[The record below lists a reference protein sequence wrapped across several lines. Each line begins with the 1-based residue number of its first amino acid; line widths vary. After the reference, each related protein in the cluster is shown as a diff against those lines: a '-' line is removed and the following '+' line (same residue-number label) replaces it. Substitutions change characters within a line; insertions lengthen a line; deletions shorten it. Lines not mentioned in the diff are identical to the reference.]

1 MNRTMSFEQFE
12 SIPDVLQERVRRS
25 PDATAFVFL
34 KADETVHEISN
45 RQLWSDSLCY
55 AQALKENNVGH
66 GDLVHLVFNHS
77 SDLIAA
83 FMGAMLR
90 GAVPSI
96 LPYSTSS
103 SPDSSSGERVKELIH
118 KTNAPATITTDDSC
132 EMVRELLSGCGTK
145 VFSTALKEADAVS
158 GDGWDR
164 PDYQRQDLAYIQF
177 TSGTTGPPRGVMLS
191 HRAVLNFVDTCRGI
205 FPFGAGDVSVGWLP
219 LYHDMGLVGQVLW
232 PLLLDASSVLIAP
245 NRWIRRPVSLFRAV
259 HRYRGT
265 MTWMPNFAFT
275 HCERSIRDDDL
286 QSLDLTSWKIIG
298 NGSEPVSFECMN
310 AFADR
315 FESRGLSRGALL
327 SGYGLAENVLGV
339 ARTNPGEKP
348 RVDRI
353 SLKALQEENL
363 AVPVEDPECEA
374 RDVVSCGF
382 LTPGTE
388 IRIVNDQGDPLDDR
402 HVGTVLLRS
411 RSLFSGYYNQPDRTE
426 QVMRDGWFDT
436 GDLGYMAEQ
445 ELYICDRKKDLIIVR
460 GTNIYPDA
468 LEAIVLEEMGQNA
481 GRVVAFGI
489 DDKIQGTE
497 VPVIVCEQR
506 RPLGREDLS
515 QLGLNIRQRLAKE
528 INITL
533 REILF
538 VPRGWVHVTTSGKLA
553 RQVNREKYLKQLQAQ
568 ETVRDEQLT
577 RE

>member
-1 MNRTMSFEQFE
+1 MNYPTSFEKFE
-12 SIPDVLQERVRRS
+12 SIPDVLHERVQRS
-25 PDATAFVFL
+25 PDATAFVL
-34 KADETVHEISN
+34 MEADETAHEISN
-45 RQLWSDSLCY
+45 SQIWSESLRF
-55 AQALKENNVGH
+55 AQTLKENHVGY

-83 FMGAMLR
+83 FIGSMLR

-96 LPYSTSS
+96 LPYLTSS
-103 SPDSSSGERVKELIH
+103 AIGSASGERVKELIER
-118 KTNAPATITTDDSC
+118 TNVSATLTAQDSC
-132 EMVRELLSGCGTK
+132 ESLRELLSECETK
-145 VFSTALKEADAVS
+145 VFSAASTDVESASV
-158 GDGWDR
+158 DGWER
-164 PDYQRQDLAYIQF
+164 PDYQGQDLAYIQF

-191 HRAVLNFVDTCRGI
+191 HRAVLNFIDACRGI

-245 NRWIRRPVSLFRAV
+245 NRWIRRPVSLFKAV
-259 HRYRGT
+259 HRHRGT

-275 HCERSIRDDDL
+275 HCQRSIRDDDL
-286 QSLDLTSWKIIG
+286 QSLDLSSWKVIG
-298 NGSEPVSFECMN
+298 NGSESVSSECMR

-315 FESRGLSRGALL
+315 FEANGLSRGALL

-339 ARTNPGEKP
+339 ARTNPGDKP
-348 RVDRI
+348 HVDRI

-363 AVPVEDPECEA
+363 AVPVSDPEYET
-374 RDVVSCGF
+374 RDVVSSGF
-382 LTPGTE
+382 LIPGTE
-388 IRIVNDQGDPLDDR
+388 IKIVNDQGKSLDDR

-411 RSLFSGYYNQPDRTE
+411 RFLFSGYYNQPERTK

-436 GDLGYMAEQ
+436 GDLGYMTNQ
-445 ELYICDRKKDLIIVR
+445 GLFICDRKKDLIIVR
-460 GTNIYPDA
+460 GINIYPDA
-468 LEAIVLEEMGQNA
+468 LEAVVHEEMGQNA
-481 GRVVAFGI
+481 GRVVAFGVG
-489 DDKIQGTE
+489 DNVQGTE
-497 VPVIVCEQR
+497 APVIVCEQR

-515 QLGLNIRQRLAKE
+515 QLSLRIRQRLAEE

-553 RQVNREKYLKQLQAQ
+553 RQVNREKYLKQLQDQ
-568 ETVRDEQLT
+568 ETVHDEQLS
-577 RE
+577 